1 MAYGIEVQNSSNKIQ
16 FGTSVLEG
24 LTIAASG
31 TAGPGTSVSG
41 IDPTKE
47 FLAFNRTTAGFIRGS
62 HNVSGTPGTSW
73 TAENNSSSNYGSI
86 NWIKIRIA
94 SQAGTQ
100 NTGYGIN
107 VFKSD
112 GSVSFSSNFGSGLD
126 VKHVM
131 LPGTLG
137 SSQANN
143 PSPFTNTS
151 AAMPADIGYSI
162 TDNTFANYYFA
173 PGLQLFDITE
183 SGGTVFGG
191 IRQETFKFNSNYTIG
206 VEGLFSYT
214 LFFGANSSRV
224 RQRQTNTSA
233 ILVLKKRG

>member
-1 MAYGIEVQNSSNKIQ
+1 MAHGIESFNGSNKIQ
-16 FGTSVLEG
+16 FGTTVLEG
-24 LTIAASG
+24 LTIVASSTAAPGG
-31 TAGPGTSVSG
+31 TVSG

-62 HNVSGTPGTSW
+62 HNASGTSW

-86 NWIKIRIA
+86 NWMKVRIA

-112 GSVSFSSNFGSGLD
+112 GSISFSSNFSAGLD

-137 SSQANN
+137 SSQAQN
-143 PSPFTNTS
+143 PSPFTNTT
-151 AAMPADIGYSI
+151 APMPADIGYTI
-162 TDNTFANYYFA
+162 TDSTFANYYFA
-173 PGLQLFDITE
+173 PGLQLFDITQ
-183 SGGTVFGG
+183 SGSTVYGG

-214 LFFGANSSRV
+214 LFFGYGSSRI
-224 RQRQTNTSA
+224 RRRQTNASG